1 MKNVATEKKAV
12 KAVVEKA
19 KAMKMKKML
28 SKVHN
33 MGRGLGK
40 Y

>member
-1 MKNVATEKKAV
+1 MENKATNKKPV

-19 KAMKMKKML
+19 KNMKMKKML
-28 SKVHN
+28 SKVYN

>member
-1 MKNVATEKKAV
+1 MDNKATNKKAV
-12 KAVVEKA
+12 KVMAEKD
-19 KAMKMKKML
+19 KVMKMKKML

-33 MGRGLGK
+33 KGRGLGK

>member
-1 MKNVATEKKAV
+1 MQNKKT
-12 KAVVEKA
+12 KAMVEKA

-33 MGRGLGK
+33 KGRGLGK